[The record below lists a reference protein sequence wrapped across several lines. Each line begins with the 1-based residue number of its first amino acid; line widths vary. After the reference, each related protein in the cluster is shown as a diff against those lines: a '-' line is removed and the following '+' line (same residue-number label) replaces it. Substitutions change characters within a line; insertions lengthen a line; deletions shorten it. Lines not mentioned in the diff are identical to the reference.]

1 MDVKKL
7 ILLVGALIV
16 AGISAFFVRTLVSD
30 SGSPQAAA
38 AVAEPKGPKVLVAT
52 TALPMG
58 TILSAESF
66 KYQPWPKDLV
76 ENVYYLEGEADLAS
90 LNGKVVRVSI
100 PAGQPVTKGS
110 IVGPGERGF
119 LAAALTPG
127 MRAVTVPINSESGVA
142 GFLFPGDRVDMILTH
157 GINAKTTESS
167 NEGKIEDDRDL
178 KVAETI
184 LRNVRILAIDQRTN
198 DLGGEDTGPKTGRTV
213 TFEVPPKFV
222 EKIAVAQSL
231 GQISLSLRP
240 LADTTQQL
248 EAEIAAGTVKVGDN
262 QDAEADRRMLLSV
275 STRPSDNNLSYTTG
289 GEVSRFARASVG
301 GGSSAPT
308 KAQGGPVAEPG
319 VRVFRGGKT
328 QVVPV
333 VMGAK

>member
-7 ILLVGALIV
+7 ILLVGALVI

-30 SGSPQAAA
+30 SGTPQAAA
-38 AVAEPKGPKVLVAT
+38 AAVEQKGPKVLVAT
-52 TALPMG
+52 TALPIG
-58 TILSAESF
+58 TILNAESF

-76 ENVYYLEGEADLAS
+76 ENVYFLEGEADISS

-100 PAGQPVTKGS
+100 PAGQPATKGS

-127 MRAVTVPINSESGVA
+127 MRAVTVSISATSGVA
-142 GFLFPGDRVDMILTH
+142 GFIFPGDRVDMILTH
-157 GINAKTTESS
+157 GIGYTGASE
-167 NEGKIEDDRDL
+167 EGTPADSL

-198 DLGGEDTGPKTGRTV
+198 DLGGEESGPQTGSTV

-240 LADTTQQL
+240 LADNTQEL
-248 EAEIAAGTVKVGDN
+248 EQAIATGDVKVGDN
-262 QDAEADRRMLLSV
+262 QDTAADRKMELAV
-275 STRPSDNNLSYTTG
+275 NGDPSDRNPSFTTG
-289 GEVSRFARASVG
+289 GEVSRFASNLDPRPASV
-301 GGSSAPT
+301 
-308 KAQGGPVAEPG
+308 KAGKPAGPS
-319 VRVFRGGKT
+319 VRVFRGGAT
-328 QVVPV
+328 TEVTV
-333 VMGAK
+333 GTN